1 MEGKPGKEKAH
12 GGKIECMRNP
22 LRTLSSSVLV
32 GLATGLRSQ
41 MGLAAVVLRMDKAGL
56 PSWLRTTA
64 ATRSV
69 TVAAGA
75 ELVADKL
82 PGTPSRLR
90 PAGLAGRLVL
100 GGLAGGLL
108 AHAEKGP
115 VVPAAALGS
124 AAALLAAK
132 VGHDLRARAARTVP
146 DPVVAVA
153 EDGVAIA
160 LAVVGTRP
168 DRPG

>member
-1 MEGKPGKEKAH
+1 
-12 GGKIECMRNP
+12 MRN
-22 LRTLSSSVLV
+22 LFRTLSSSVLV

-41 MGLAAVVLRMDKAGL
+41 MGLAAVVLRMDKDGL
-56 PSWLRTTA
+56 PSWLRTSA
-64 ATRSV
+64 AARSV
-69 TVAAGA
+69 MVAAGA

-82 PGTPSRLR
+82 PQAPSRLQ

-108 AHAEKGP
+108 AHAEQGL

-132 VGHDLRARAARTVP
+132 VGHDLRARAAQRVP

-168 DRPG
+168 DRAG

>member
-1 MEGKPGKEKAH
+1 
-12 GGKIECMRNP
+12 MRN
-22 LRTLSSSVLV
+22 LFRTLSSSVLV

-41 MGLAAVVLRMDKAGL
+41 MGLAAVVLRMDKEGL

-64 ATRSV
+64 AARSV

-82 PGTPSRLR
+82 PGTPSRLG
-90 PAGLAGRLVL
+90 PAGLTGRLVL

-132 VGHDLRARAARTVP
+132 VGHDLRARAAQRVP

-168 DRPG
+168 DRAG

>member
-1 MEGKPGKEKAH
+1 MEKAR
-12 GGKIECMRNP
+12 GGKIECMRN
-22 LRTLSSSVLV
+22 LFRTLSSSVLV

-41 MGLAAVVLRMDKAGL
+41 MGLAAVVLRTNKEGL
-56 PSWLRTTA
+56 PSRLRTSA
-64 ATRSV
+64 AARLV

-82 PGTPSRLR
+82 PQVPDRLR
-90 PAGLAGRLVL
+90 PASLTGRLVL

-132 VGHDLRARAARTVP
+132 VGHDLRARAAQRVP

-153 EDGVAIA
+153 EDGVAVA
-160 LAVVGTRP
+160 MAVAGTR
-168 DRPG
+168 RTRSG